1 MMEPLA
7 LAVAL
12 VVGIDIRRVG
22 FLAVAL
28 YLPVVVVGLVAMAI
42 WKTRRDTE
50 DRSALF
56 CEGVASELRAGSPL
70 RDALAAA
77 GASVGSSIRRRVTE
91 PGGSSIAD
99 VAEAL
104 GDEFEDVG
112 LELEMTIKAAARSG
126 SQAADLFDEIG
137 SVAIAQS
144 EISHEVRV
152 GSSPA
157 RATAIVFVAVPVIY
171 LVIQAQSGTLTRLL
185 AAPEQRIAGVAGL
198 LLFIAGI
205 VSAALL
211 MWRAR

>member
-1 MMEPLA
+1 MMELLA
-7 LAVAL
+7 LAGAL
-12 VVGIDIRRVG
+12 VVGVDIRRVG

-28 YLPVVVVGLVAMAI
+28 YLPVVVVGLVAIAM
-42 WKTRRDTE
+42 WKTRGDTE
-50 DRSALF
+50 ARSALF

-70 RDALAAA
+70 LNALTAAR
-77 GASVGSSIRRRVTE
+77 ASVGSQHRATE
-91 PGGSSIAD
+91 HGSSIAD

-104 GDEFEDVG
+104 GEEFKDVG
-112 LELEMTIKAAARSG
+112 IELEMTIKTAARSG

-137 SVAIAQS
+137 SVAIARS

-152 GSSPA
+152 ASSPA
-157 RATAIVFVAVPVIY
+157 RATAVVFVAVPVIY
-171 LVIQAQSGTLTRLL
+171 LVIQAQSGTLTHLL

-198 LLFIAGI
+198 LLFVVGI

>member
-1 MMEPLA
+1 MMEL
-7 LAVAL
+7 LAVAAAL

-22 FLAVAL
+22 LLAVAL
-28 YLPVVVVGLVAMAI
+28 YLPLVVVGLVAVAM
-42 WKTRRDTE
+42 WRNRRDTE
-50 DRSALF
+50 APSALF

-77 GASVGSSIRRRVTE
+77 AASVGSHIRHRVTN
-91 PGGSSIAD
+91 PDSSIAE

-126 SQAADLFDEIG
+126 SRAADLFDEIG

-152 GSSPA
+152 ASSPA
-157 RATAIVFVAVPVIY
+157 RATAVVFVAVPVTY

-198 LLFIAGI
+198 LLFVIGI